1 MAYPYTIVHSDRRT
15 LALEIT
21 REARLVVRAPRAC
34 PDSYIARFVE
44 KQDNWIE
51 AHMEKQRQRA
61 QNYPELTEAQ
71 RLELKKRAK
80 ALLPPLVARYAAV
93 MGLEPA
99 GITISSAQKR
109 FGSCTAKNRLC
120 FSYRLMRYP
129 EEAIEYVVVHEL
141 AHLVHR
147 NHGKDFYALVAS
159 VMPDYKKRDALLK
172 Q

>member
-1 MAYPYTIVHSDRRT
+1 
-15 LALEIT
+15 
-21 REARLVVRAPRAC
+21 
-34 PDSYIARFVE
+34 
-44 KQDNWIE
+44 
-51 AHMEKQRQRA
+51 
-61 QNYPELTEAQ
+61 
-71 RLELKKRAK
+71 
-80 ALLPPLVARYAAV
+80 